1 MVTDAPSRA
10 SASTIAAPIPLLA
23 PVTSA
28 ARPSNVTS
36 RFSAAAKPGAN
47 RLCQLGMAL
56 IEIMIGAV
64 EEDNI
69 DTRRRSSGDQFI
81 GAFARLDQR
90 VGRALYHQRRAL
102 HVRRAAQDHGPD
114 LRAVGLHR
122 TKCRKD
128 AAAWPLIA
136 RKPRITDDLVAR
148 EAMSEEDHVCASPG
162 FEKVDAGTKVM
173 MRELEILGL
182 GEIMIAHVQRQT
194 RVALRG
200 EQRRQPAR
208 RAAIEVPGQS
218 VDHQDSRAPPL
229 LLGIGLIQRTIELD
243 AIRGVY

>member
-36 RFSAAAKPGAN
+36 RFSARRSVAAKPGAN
-47 RLCQLGMAL
+47 RIRQLGMAL

-64 EEDNI
+64 EENNI
-69 DTRRRSSGDQFI
+69 DRRRRSSGNQFI

-90 VGRALYHQRRAL
+90 VRRALYHQRRAL

-114 LRAVGLHR
+114 LRAIGLHR
-122 TKCRKD
+122 TECRKD
-128 AAAWPLIA
+128 AAPCPLIA
-136 RKPRITDDLVAR
+136 GQPRITEDLVAR
-148 EAMSEEDHVCASPG
+148 EAMSEEDHVCASSG
-162 FEKVDAGTKVM
+162 FEKVDAGAKVM

-182 GEIMIAHVQRQT
+182 GEIMIAHVQRQA
-194 RVALRG
+194 RVALCG
-200 EQRRQPAR
+200 EQRR
-208 RAAIEVPGQS
+208 
-218 VDHQDSRAPPL
+218 
-229 LLGIGLIQRTIELD
+229 
-243 AIRGVY
+243 